1 MHPRIA
7 AAYTSVSQHAVDGQE
22 PSTFVLG
29 TAAVI
34 YAVAVLTMIAKLAGM
49 AEYSRP
55 PGGPGAASGL
65 SHASAAKHAHE
76 SSKPAGS
83 YRNHAVSRAEA
94 VTGE

>member
-1 MHPRIA
+1 MHPKL
-7 AAYTSVSQHAVDGQE
+7 AAYTSVSQHAFDERE

-34 YAVAVLTMIAKLAGM
+34 YAVAVLAMIVKLTGI
-49 AEYSRP
+49 AEFTRP
-55 PGGPGAASGL
+55 PAGPGATFGL

-83 YRNHAVSRAEA
+83 PRNYADGRAEA

>member
-1 MHPRIA
+1 MHPKIA
-7 AAYTSVSQHAVDGQE
+7 AYISVSQHAFDERE

-29 TAAVI
+29 AAGLI
-34 YAVAVLTMIAKLAGM
+34 YAVAVLAMVAKLAGI
-49 AEYSRP
+49 AEFKRP
-55 PGGPGAASGL
+55 PAGPGTAFGL

-83 YRNHAVSRAEA
+83 PRNHAVGRADA